1 MDTAAATTPT
11 ANSQAEPRFR
21 FANYYLTSGS
31 RVKCIYITHN
41 FLWGNWFIIV
51 VGLLLFFYL
60 VYLRCDPT
68 TTWFVFCFLFF
79 FLFIP
84 RSHIIK
90 IVLFVFGFWFSVLY
104 GSLVYKPVVTS
115 APTFRPEL
123 FPISS
128 PHIFFLCNFPE
139 NFAKM
144 REKTSRLPQKKP
156 FKCPPLL
163 VSLSSSQS
171 TTASHTSQ
179 SFTSCKKVL
188 SISFSTHFSFF
199 FPSELIPSFLLLLL
213 WLFGDE

>member
-51 VGLLLFFYL
+51 VGLLFFFLFGLLALWSNNNL
-60 VYLRCDPT
+60 VCVL
-68 TTWFVFCFLFF
+68 FLFF

-128 PHIFFLCNFPE
+128 PTSSSYATFQKISPKWERKQVVYPKKSLSNARPCLCLF
-139 NFAKM
+139 
-144 REKTSRLPQKKP
+144 
-156 FKCPPLL
+156 PPLNRRQRHTRHNL
-163 VSLSSSQS
+163 LRRVKRCSQ
-171 TTASHTSQ
+171 
-179 SFTSCKKVL
+179 
-188 SISFSTHFSFF
+188 
-199 FPSELIPSFLLLLL
+199 
-213 WLFGDE
+213 

>member
-1 MDTAAATTPT
+1 MDTAATTPT

-31 RVKCIYITHN
+31 RVKCIYILRITFCEGIDLLLLLVYFF
-41 FLWGNWFIIV
+41 FLF
-51 VGLLLFFYL
+51 GLLAL
-60 VYLRCDPT
+60 CDPI
-68 TTWFVFCFLFF
+68 TTWFVFCLFF
-79 FLFIP
+79 FPLSTFPHHQDCFVCVWFLIFCVI
-84 RSHIIK
+84 RLIGLQAGSHECTDFSSR
-90 IVLFVFGFWFSVLY
+90 IV
-104 GSLVYKPVVTS
+104 S
-115 APTFRPEL
+115 A
-123 FPISS
+123 ISS

-163 VSLSSSQS
+163 VSLSPSQS